1 MLIKQIQGL
10 VLVPISEIIG
20 KELNHLIDLSVDRFP
35 FSELFAV
42 NQFNNFLV
50 NDIVGKIKVLFHN
63 FL

>member
-10 VLVPISEIIG
+10 VLVPISEIIC
-20 KELNHLIDLSVDRFP
+20 KKLNHLIDLSVDGFP